1 MDFLKTSQEGID
13 LIKFFE
19 GFRAERYRDSGGIDT
34 IGYGHAIRPGEKMSQ
49 ISTIEAEK
57 ILRDDVGI
65 AERYIQKKLGYINN
79 QNEFDALVSF
89 IFNIGQGNFENSS
102 VHRYLKLK
110 EPAMAM
116 QWWAKWIRD
125 SRSNI
130 MPGLVSR
137 REKEIRLFNQK
148 GQYLTES
155 KLKEL
160 FPTSK
165 MVAA

>member
-19 GFRAERYRDSGGIDT
+19 GFRAERYKDSGGIDT
-34 IGYGHAIRPGEKMSQ
+34 IGYGHALRPGEKMFQ
-49 ISTIEAEK
+49 ISTGEAEK
-57 ILRDDVGI
+57 ILRDDVEN
-65 AERYIQKKLGYINN
+65 AEHYIQRKLGYINN

-89 IFNIGQGNFENSS
+89 IFNIGQGNFDTSS
-102 VHRYLKLK
+102 VHKYLKLK
-110 EPAMAM
+110 EPAMAL
-116 QWWAKWIRD
+116 QWWAKWTRD

-148 GQYLTES
+148 GQYLSEA
-155 KLKEL
+155 KIKEL
-160 FPTSK
+160 FPNSK